1 MSESLSVSGSLPRIL
16 VVDDEPMMHEVFR
29 IAFDEIYQVDGCQSC
44 GDALEAVNRFSYG
57 VAIVDLQLGSAS
69 GVHLLR
75 NIKKVSPATQVIIL
89 TGHASM
95 ESAISA
101 VNEGAF
107 RYLHKPFQL
116 KPMRRAV
123 AEAFERHGVEF
134 NKIGVVDSEELAR
147 AGVVGRKAEVVQQVL
162 EYKSTKEIAKKLKL
176 SPRTVEKHL
185 ESVFHLLGISS
196 RRELVAKVRSML
208 RGSLLVSMSLASD
221 AILFLIA

>member
-1 MSESLSVSGSLPRIL
+1 MFESFSASGSLPRIL
-16 VVDDEPMMHEVFR
+16 VVDDEPMMQEVFR
-29 IAFDEIYQVDGCQSC
+29 IAFDEIYQVDGCQSS
-44 GDALEAVNRFSYG
+44 GEAFEAVNQFSYG
-57 VAIVDLQLGSAS
+57 VAIVDLRLGGTS
-69 GVHLLR
+69 GVDLLR
-75 NIKKVSPATQVIIL
+75 DIKKISPATQVIIL

-95 ESAISA
+95 DSAISA
-101 VNEGAF
+101 LNDGAF

-116 KPMRRAV
+116 RLMRRAV
-123 AEAFERHGVEF
+123 AEAFERHGVES
-134 NKIGVVDSEELAR
+134 NDVGVLDSEELAR

-208 RGSLLVSMSLASD
+208 RGSMIVPISLMND
-221 AILFLIA
+221 VILSLIA